1 MAAEAAC
8 FSASEEEEE
17 EDEAAAA
24 AAAASLAS
32 ISEGSRGSCLGSRSG
47 GCDVAVED
55 EIGAVCVMPS
65 NRIRTGNEADLIPSM
80 GMEKIRKEI
89 T

>member
-8 FSASEEEEE
+8 LSASEEEEE
-17 EDEAAAA
+17 EDEAAA

-47 GCDVAVED
+47 GCEVAVED
-55 EIGAVCVMPS
+55 EIGAVCVMRS
-65 NRIRTGNEADLIPSM
+65 SRIRTGNEADLIPSM
-80 GMEKIRKEI
+80 GIEKSRKEI